1 MARDLLAKRLA
12 FILTKLNNGERFTL
26 KELAQ
31 EFNVDTKTISR
42 DLKER
47 LIYIPIKIEGNY
59 YVLEVYVLGILS
71 LEDIQFFATIRG

>member
-31 EFNVDTKTISR
+31 EFNVNTKTISK

-47 LIYIPIKIEGNY
+47 LIYIPIRNDNY
-59 YVLEVYVLGILS
+59 YFMAY
-71 LEDIQFFATIRG
+71 DNK